1 MKQSGQTIT
10 FTTSILNIKSSM
22 LESEHLRTILKELNS
37 DPKLMGGFLS
47 NTLYQTPD
55 QRLLSVVKMEIGSGL
70 RKGSGFIFV
79 ILMPGS

>member
-37 DPKLMGGFLS
+37 DSKLMGAF
-47 NTLYQTPD
+47 
-55 QRLLSVVKMEIGSGL
+55 
-70 RKGSGFIFV
+70 F
-79 ILMPGS
+79 